1 MGFAPVSPLLKM
13 KFVSA
18 YAMCVL
24 GGTES
29 PGVGDV
35 KKVLESVGYEWQEED
50 SKKVEDFVEE
60 MAGQN
65 FYELIENGLEKV
77 KSCAGRGGG
86 GGSGAA
92 AASGGATEA
101 PKEEAKKESSSSDDG
116 GGGAGMFDDD
126 Y

>member
-1 MGFAPVSPLLKM
+1 MGAPVSPLLNM

-77 KSCAGRGGG
+77 KSCAGRGGA
-86 GGSGAA
+86 SGAG
-92 AASGGATEA
+92 AASSGGDA
-101 PKEEAKKESSSSDDG
+101 PAAEEKKKESSSSEE
-116 GGGAGMFDDD
+116 M
-126 Y
+126 

>member
-86 GGSGAA
+86 WIRRRCCLIRRRCPSSRG
-92 AASGGATEA
+92 
-101 PKEEAKKESSSSDDG
+101 EEEG
-116 GGGAGMFDDD
+116 I
-126 Y
+126 